1 LRSVTGNPPV
11 PNGGGACMGKCTNV
25 WIAYHLRLTNE
36 EFYLAYGNPNT
47 LTSVPQAILKV
58 IFYLGGQKGT

>member
-1 LRSVTGNPPV
+1 
-11 PNGGGACMGKCTNV
+11 MGKCTNV